1 MCVAAG
7 MVIAILAVLDAAAII
22 GWVQWLFLDSF
33 RGARKTPVEAGDGA

>member
-1 MCVAAG
+1 

-33 RGARKTPVEAGDGA
+33 RGGRKAPLEAGDGA